1 MAAKIALTC
10 IKYGSAEHFLF
21 HLSFIVYHL
30 ACFARVKKVGMK
42 TYKLKINGHDYEV
55 VVNKVDNQVANV
67 TVNGVEYDVAL
78 NVESKVTDRV
88 DAVSVAVASEK
99 TRDVTDNTQNAGN
112 TPNADNTSEAVK
124 TPSTGNVGGGATF
137 NVTSPL
143 PGVILDICVKEG
155 DMVKEGQKVVVLE
168 AMKMENAI
176 LAEKAGVVKK
186 IHVSQGES
194 VLEEA
199 ALVTIG

>member
-1 MAAKIALTC
+1 M
-10 IKYGSAEHFLF
+10 
-21 HLSFIVYHL
+21 
-30 ACFARVKKVGMK
+30 
-42 TYKLKINGHDYEV
+42 
-55 VVNKVDNQVANV
+55 
-67 TVNGVEYDVAL
+67 
-78 NVESKVTDRV
+78 
-88 DAVSVAVASEK
+88 DAVSVAGASEK
-99 TRDVTDNTQNAGN
+99 TRDVIDNTQNAGN

-124 TPSTGNVGGGATF
+124 TPSAGNVGGGATF

>member
-1 MAAKIALTC
+1 MPDSPPFPFGEGRGEADKYKI
-10 IKYGSAEHFLF
+10 
-21 HLSFIVYHL
+21 
-30 ACFARVKKVGMK
+30 GMK

-55 VVNKVDNQVANV
+55 VVNKVENQVANV

-88 DAVSVAVASEK
+88 DAVSVAGASEK
-99 TRDVTDNTQNAGN
+99 TRDVIDNTQNAGN

-124 TPSTGNVGGGATF
+124 TPSAGNVGCGATF